1 MRLTRPRFRPLIA
14 AGVIAVGGCTSASGP
29 TGPVEPT
36 MCSIPASRIFDGG
49 VGRNGI
55 PALLNPELVPP
66 GAANASYLADDD
78 RVIGIVIGGQAVA
91 VPHRI
96 LWWHEIVNLDFPDG
110 RVAVT
115 YCPLTGSSMVFDR
128 AGIEGDEFIVSG
140 VLFENNLMMLDLP
153 SESLWPQMSRGAR
166 CGPRDGASL
175 SMVPAIEMTWS
186 GWQRLYPSTL
196 VVSDLTG
203 WPRDYEIY
211 PYGDYERVNNPT
223 RLFPGSPLDTR
234 RAPKERVLGIPA
246 GTGGL
251 AVPLAELTEAGAV
264 HAVNATV
271 GNESVVVFWDADAAG
286 AAAFRTVAA
295 GQSLTFEVSGAAIVD
310 VETGSRWRVDG
321 LAFSGPLTGEQ
332 LAPVAEAYTAFWF
345 AWAIF
350 QPATEVWE
358 SS

>member
-1 MRLTRPRFRPLIA
+1 MRVTRPRFRPWLT
-14 AGVIAVGGCTSASGP
+14 AGVIAAGGCTSAPGP

-36 MCSIPASRIFDGG
+36 VCSIPASRIFDGG

-66 GAANASYLADDD
+66 AAANASYLSDSD
-78 RVIGIVIGGQAVA
+78 RVIGIVVGGEAVA

-96 LWWHEIVNLDFPDG
+96 LWWHEIVNLDFPG
-110 RVAVT
+110 LKVSVT

-128 AGIEGDEFIVSG
+128 SGIEGSEFIVSG

-186 GWQRLYPSTL
+186 GWQRLYPNTV

-203 WPRDYEIY
+203 WPRDYDLY
-211 PYGDYERVNNPT
+211 PYGDYEAVNNPT

-234 RAPKERVLGIPA
+234 RAPKERVLGIPSEN
-246 GTGGL
+246 GGL
-251 AVPLAELTEAGAV
+251 AVPYAELSEAGSV
-264 HAVNATV
+264 HAVNTTV
-271 GNESVVVFWDADAAG
+271 GSESLVVLWDADVAG
-286 AAAFRTVAA
+286 AAAFRPVAG
-295 GQSLTFEVSGAAIVD
+295 GQSLTFEVSGGAIVD
-310 VETGSRWRVDG
+310 AETGSRWRVDG
-321 LAFSGPLTGEQ
+321 LALSGPLAGEQ

-350 QPATEVWE
+350 HPATEVWE